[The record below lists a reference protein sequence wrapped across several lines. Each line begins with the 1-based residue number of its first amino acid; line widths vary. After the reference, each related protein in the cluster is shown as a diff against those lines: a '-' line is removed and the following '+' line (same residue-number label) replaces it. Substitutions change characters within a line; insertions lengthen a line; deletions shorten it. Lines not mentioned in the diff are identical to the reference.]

1 MKIKFIC
8 FSILLFIL
16 NSCKLKQEKSD
27 SPNFILFLTDDQSW
41 SGTSVQMSPDHPS
54 SQSFYYETPNLKN
67 YQKEEWYFLVDI
79 LHHQYALPLDIAFNL
94 EKLQQG

>member
-16 NSCKLKQEKSD
+16 NSCKLKQEKSA

-54 SQSFYYETPNLKN
+54 SKSFCADLNSSSAFLKKDSFSAIKIE
-67 YQKEEWYFLVDI
+67 QMGSPSFT
-79 LHHQYALPLDIAFNL
+79 L
-94 EKLQQG
+94 EP

>member
-16 NSCKLKQEKSD
+16 NSCKLKEEKLD

-41 SGTSVQMSPDHPS
+41 SGTSVKMSPDHPS
-54 SQSFYYETPNLKN
+54 SQSFYYETPNLKKLSERGIK
-67 YQKEEWYFLVDI
+67 YS
-79 LHHQYALPLDIAFNL
+79 LDFTIN
-94 EKLQQG
+94 EKA